1 MNRTSLGI
9 SILSLLAVVVLYI
22 LHFTGNGKEVPAE
35 VQEPIR
41 ENSGLKIAFV
51 KADSVILNYDLAQ
64 DLHDEFTRKQEA
76 YTNEYAAKRSS
87 FEKDASAFQ
96 EKLNRGGFLTE
107 QRAIQER
114 DKLVTREQEIMQLDQ
129 DLSTRLAE
137 IQDTNNGRLL
147 DSLISYLN
155 TLNKTRQYDY
165 ILNGGQILIGDETS
179 NITAEV
185 LKAMNAIYNQENE
198 KK

>member
-9 SILSLLAVVVLYI
+9 SILSLLAVAVLYI
-22 LHFTGNGKEVPAE
+22 LYFTGNEKEVPEE
-35 VQEPIR
+35 VKKPVK
-41 ENSGLKIAFV
+41 ENNGLNIAFV

-76 YTNEYAAKRSS
+76 YTNEYATKRSS
-87 FEKDASAFQ
+87 FEKDAAAFQ

-114 DKLVTREQEIMQLDQ
+114 DRLVTREQEIMQLDQ

-137 IQDTNNGRLL
+137 IQNANNNRLL

-155 TLNKTRQYDY
+155 TLNKSRQYDY
-165 ILNGGQILIGDETS
+165 VLNGGQILIGDEAS

-185 LKAMNAIYNQENE
+185 LQAMNERYHKEIEGN
-198 KK
+198 

>member
-1 MNRTSLGI
+1 
-9 SILSLLAVVVLYI
+9 
-22 LHFTGNGKEVPAE
+22 
-35 VQEPIR
+35 
-41 ENSGLKIAFV
+41 
-51 KADSVILNYDLAQ
+51 
-64 DLHDEFTRKQEA
+64 
-76 YTNEYAAKRSS
+76 
-87 FEKDASAFQ
+87 
-96 EKLNRGGFLTE
+96 
-107 QRAIQER
+107 
-114 DKLVTREQEIMQLDQ
+114 MQLDQ

-137 IQDTNNGRLL
+137 IQNTNNGRLL

-165 ILNGGQILIGDETS
+165 ILNGGQILIGDEAS

>member
-1 MNRTSLGI
+1 MNRTSIGI
-9 SILSLLAVVVLYI
+9 SILSLLAVAVLYI
-22 LHFTGNGKEVPAE
+22 LHFTGNGKEVPEE
-35 VQEPIR
+35 VKEPVK
-41 ENSGLKIAFV
+41 ENNGLKIAFV

-64 DLHDEFTRKQEA
+64 DLHDEFSRKQEA
-76 YTNEYAAKRSS
+76 YTNEYATKRSS
-87 FEKDASAFQ
+87 FEKDAAAFQ

-114 DKLVTREQEIMQLDQ
+114 DKLVTREQEIIQLDQ
-129 DLSTRLAE
+129 DLSTRLVE
-137 IQDTNNGRLL
+137 IQNANNSRLL

-165 ILNGGQILIGDETS
+165 ILNGGQILIGDEAS

-185 LKAMNAIYNQENE
+185 LQAMNEFYHMESEGN
-198 KK
+198 